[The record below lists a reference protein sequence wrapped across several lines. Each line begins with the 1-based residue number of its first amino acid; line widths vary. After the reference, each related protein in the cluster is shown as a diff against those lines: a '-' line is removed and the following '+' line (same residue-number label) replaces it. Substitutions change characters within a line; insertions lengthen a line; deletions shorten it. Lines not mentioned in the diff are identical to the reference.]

1 MRVLYNR
8 KCEQLNRLSKMGAEA
23 EKLESVEVFI
33 RKLSVKIQIAIQI
46 VGSISSK
53 INQVR
58 DEELYP
64 QVIELIHG

>member
-1 MRVLYNR
+1 
-8 KCEQLNRLSKMGAEA
+8 MGAEA

-53 INQVR
+53 INRVR